1 MAVESNRYAASSWA
15 ARAQNIHAR
24 QKEDAARTKRS
35 RDSVESRK
43 QIRARLKKSFVPFDA
58 AEYVRLFGL
67 FIGRMLCP
75 HKRRLSYH
83 WALSSTCDPSG
94 YLQHSHVQKQVW
106 RIMCEW
112 QCSRSYQLILVCRFD
127 ELVQFMHFLDN
138 ADPHARTDRVWKIRP
153 IVEALQISFKKGY
166 RAGPFISFDEGMLPS
181 HSKFNG
187 TRMYMKDK
195 PHKWGTKLFL
205 TCCSKTAYCLR

>member
-1 MAVESNRYAASSWA
+1 MADDPVSLFFFFFPKELFRIMAVESNRYAASSWA

-83 WALSSTCDPSG
+83 WALSSTGVIPAGTFNTVMSKNRYGASCVNG
-94 YLQHSHVQKQVW
+94 NVLAH
-106 RIMCEW
+106 
-112 QCSRSYQLILVCRFD
+112 
-127 ELVQFMHFLDN
+127 
-138 ADPHARTDRVWKIRP
+138 
-153 IVEALQISFKKGY
+153 IS
-166 RAGPFISFDEGMLPS
+166 
-181 HSKFNG
+181 
-187 TRMYMKDK
+187 
-195 PHKWGTKLFL
+195 
-205 TCCSKTAYCLR
+205 